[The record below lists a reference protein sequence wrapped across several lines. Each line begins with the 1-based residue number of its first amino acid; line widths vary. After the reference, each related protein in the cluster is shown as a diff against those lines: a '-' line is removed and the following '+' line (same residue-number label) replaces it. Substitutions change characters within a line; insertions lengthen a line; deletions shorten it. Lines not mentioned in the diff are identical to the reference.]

1 MKNLLLTLQV
11 TALTLGLCVGCK
23 EKDNKVPPTPTPE
36 IEEDL
41 LSGTYVPSFER
52 VVASFVIED
61 GKKEEKDH
69 TMEAVK
75 EMWGERAEFGIPA
88 SITIDKDS
96 LFIDKRYGLVE
107 KMKVVN
113 SNANQLQQ
121 VFEDKTSQIPITV
134 NINANGELELPVTF
148 FHIVYTEN
156 YRQFLAQGT
165 SYTMRDESELPKYE
179 TGSFYWTHIIVS
191 FKKETSGN

>member
-41 LSGTYVPSFER
+41 LSGTYVPS
-52 VVASFVIED
+52 
-61 GKKEEKDH
+61 
-69 TMEAVK
+69 
-75 EMWGERAEFGIPA
+75 
-88 SITIDKDS
+88 
-96 LFIDKRYGLVE
+96 L
-107 KMKVVN
+107 
-113 SNANQLQQ
+113 
-121 VFEDKTSQIPITV
+121 

>member
-11 TALTLGLCVGCK
+11 TALILGLCFGCK

-165 SYTMRDESELPKYE
+165 SYTMRDESELPRYE

>member
-1 MKNLLLTLQV
+1 MKKLLLTLQV
-11 TALTLGLCVGCK
+11 IALILGLCFGCK

-75 EMWGERAEFGIPA
+75 EMWGERACLLYTSRIGVVVAVAIVGVILWSF
-88 SITIDKDS
+88 S
-96 LFIDKRYGLVE
+96 GL
-107 KMKVVN
+107 
-113 SNANQLQQ
+113 ALALGLYLL
-121 VFEDKTSQIPITV
+121 
-134 NINANGELELPVTF
+134 INLWD
-148 FHIVYTEN
+148 H
-156 YRQFLAQGT
+156 
-165 SYTMRDESELPKYE
+165 
-179 TGSFYWTHIIVS
+179 
-191 FKKETSGN
+191 FKKMIP